1 MLSNL
6 FIYEENDY
14 DLEVYPNPAQNEFE
28 LVFLLTSI
36 QDIEISLMNSLGQE
50 ISKNKIDDFIGQY
63 KKIIDVSYLSKG
75 VYFIQ
80 LKTDNEIFNKKII
93 LSR

>member
-1 MLSNL
+1 
-6 FIYEENDY
+6 
-14 DLEVYPNPAQNEFE
+14 
-28 LVFLLTSI
+28 
-36 QDIEISLMNSLGQE
+36 MNSLGQE

>member
-28 LVFLLTSI
+28 LIFLLTSI

>member
-28 LVFLLTSI
+28 LIFLLTSI

-50 ISKNKIDDFIGQY
+50 ISINKIDDFIGQY